1 MLQACIRE
9 SKGRYAEGRWE
20 TMARIVFAQVFG
32 AGVAFA
38 VTALLVALK
47 MRTRVR
53 QIEAFLAPYRRGDY
67 RTALQM
73 TEVFR
78 SVGKIREYHFFRG
91 GTLARLGDL
100 EGAQREL
107 EQARTTVWRVT
118 VRDDPCRTRFDLC
131 KEGTI
136 SGGENVLRR
145 EPRREP
151 NRGST
156 HRQMAEACLLKGD
169 RSSDAVRWAK
179 LAVDEDRAAK
189 QVPIIYDMNLSE
201 DLATLAWAVAV
212 DSADRS
218 RVQGLV
224 AEALERMPDS
234 VYTRAQVL
242 YQSGRAYRA
251 MGDEA
256 ESLKMFRQAAEID
269 SQGELGREARAM
281 AQSITS

>member
-9 SKGRYAEGRWE
+9 SKGRYADGRWE

-32 AGVAFA
+32 AGVAFV

-100 EGAQREL
+100 VGAQREL
-107 EQARTTVWRVT
+107 EQARTT
-118 VRDDPCRTRFDLC
+118 
-131 KEGTI
+131 
-136 SGGENVLRR
+136 SGGLLSAMIHAELGSIYAKRGR
-145 EPRREP
+145 YQEAKTHFDASLAESP

-169 RSSDAVRWAK
+169 RSTDAVRWAK
-179 LAVDEDRAAK
+179 LAVDEDQAAK
-189 QVPIIYDMNLSE
+189 QVPIIYDKNLSE

-224 AEALERMPDS
+224 AEALKRMPDS